1 MDIFSEIREMIITEF
16 LVEEEEVVAEAT
28 IQDDLAAD
36 SLAIMNLAA
45 AISKRYRIKV
55 KGDDLADIEDVDELI
70 KFVESKIVRT

>member
-16 LVEEEEVVAEAT
+16 MVEEEEVVPEAT

-36 SLAIMNLAA
+36 SLGIMNLAA
-45 AISKRYRIKV
+45 AISKRYKITV

-70 KFVESKIVRT
+70 KLVESKTG